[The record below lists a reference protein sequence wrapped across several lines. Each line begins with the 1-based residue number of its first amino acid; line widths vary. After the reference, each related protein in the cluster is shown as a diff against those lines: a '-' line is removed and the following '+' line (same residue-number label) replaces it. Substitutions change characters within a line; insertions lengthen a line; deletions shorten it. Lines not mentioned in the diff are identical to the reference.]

1 MDFSLLFGSKNRSY
15 NNMLASLKYQILF
28 LSFVITLI
36 LNFLEF
42 TEINNVF
49 KNTSFYAAIKNTAF
63 LGHISIYVFISL
75 IVSILWTILCH
86 YFIIDIE
93 MYLWPKILK
102 ILHFNSPKTCIQQS
116 IVHTFQEKLKIKES
130 KELRYSDVKSTFYK
144 FVNLDSNPSIR
155 EHYVMNAL
163 SNLESIWS
171 SLNMAIFLLVLALLL
186 LLFTHGGTCFLF
198 VLASLTFFSLALYK
212 EHEGTKYAKDEV
224 NAIFD
229 DIPINMIKE
238 ELGKENAL

>member
-1 MDFSLLFGSKNRSY
+1 
-15 NNMLASLKYQILF
+15 
-28 LSFVITLI
+28 
-36 LNFLEF
+36 
-42 TEINNVF
+42 
-49 KNTSFYAAIKNTAF
+49 
-63 LGHISIYVFISL
+63 
-75 IVSILWTILCH
+75 
-86 YFIIDIE
+86 
-93 MYLWPKILK
+93 
-102 ILHFNSPKTCIQQS
+102 
-116 IVHTFQEKLKIKES
+116 
-130 KELRYSDVKSTFYK
+130 
-144 FVNLDSNPSIR
+144 
-155 EHYVMNAL
+155 MNAL